1 MADIPS
7 ALPWSQEYWRTSP
20 RSMKYLGISEG
31 FHDAGVALVNNNQI
45 LFASHAERYTRVKN
59 DRFVPHALKYPHDVS
74 VFYEDTNLK
83 NLRRLKNGQR
93 ATLNGHSYD
102 KYVGHHE
109 SHMAAGYYTAPF
121 KDDVVCVVIDAIGEY
136 DTASI
141 WKDGEKVW
149 SKTYPDSLGLF
160 YSAITKRIGLKPN
173 EDEYI
178 TMGMAAYGTPC
189 VDMGDIMHTNLHKG
203 IPLKKWFW
211 NTPEDIAASAQ
222 LFIESE
228 ILDIMRKAR
237 EYGSKLV
244 YGGGVALNCV
254 ANSKVRPLFDDM
266 WIFPSPGDAGSSLG
280 AVLAYTKQRIEYKDC
295 FHGYNI
301 ERELNPIKVVEE
313 LINNKVAGVA
323 NGKAEF
329 GPRALG
335 NRSLLGDVRYDI
347 KDTVNAI
354 KRRQKF
360 RPFAPAILEEFV
372 DEYFEGYTNEYMQF
386 TSQAKH
392 DFNSI
397 THVDGSAR
405 VQVVRANSK
414 SALRPILEEYY
425 EVTKVPML
433 LNTSLNIKGQPMVNT
448 WDEALDFQHKY
459 GVKVF

>member
-1 MADIPS
+1 
-7 ALPWSQEYWRTSP
+7 
-20 RSMKYLGISEG
+20 MKYLGISEG
-31 FHDAGVALVNNNQI
+31 FHDAAVAVVNNNQI
-45 LFASHAERYTRVKN
+45 LFATHAERYTGVKN
-59 DRFVPHALKYPHDVS
+59 EKYVPDFLKARHDLS
-74 VFYEDTNLK
+74 IFYEDTDLK
-83 NLRRLKNGQR
+83 NMRRLKNGQR
-93 ATLNGHSYD
+93 ATINGEEYD
-102 KYVGHHE
+102 TFVGHHE

-149 SKTYPDSLGLF
+149 SRQYPDSLGLF

-189 VDMGDIMHTNLHKG
+189 VDMGDILHTNLHKG

-211 NTPEDIAASAQ
+211 STPEDIAASAQ

-237 EYGSKLV
+237 KYGSKLV

-254 ANSKVRPLFDDM
+254 ANSKIRPLFDDM

-280 AVLAYTKQRIEYKDC
+280 AILAHTKQRIKYDDC
-295 FHGYNI
+295 FLGFDI

-386 TSQAKH
+386 VAKAKH
-392 DFNSI
+392 DYASV
-397 THVDGSAR
+397 THCDGTAR
-405 VQVVRANSK
+405 VQVVKANSK
-414 SALRPILEEYY
+414 SALRPILEQYY

-433 LNTSLNIKGQPMVNT
+433 LNTSLNIKGQPMVNN
-448 WDEALDFQHKY
+448 WEQALEFEKKY